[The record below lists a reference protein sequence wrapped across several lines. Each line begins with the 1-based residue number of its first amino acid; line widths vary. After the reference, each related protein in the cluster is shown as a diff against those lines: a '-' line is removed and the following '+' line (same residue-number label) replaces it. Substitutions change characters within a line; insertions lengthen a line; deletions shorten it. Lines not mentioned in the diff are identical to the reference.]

1 MQTEFQNQ
9 SKGVLLMKRTAQI
22 TITALFAALTAVFSQ
37 ISFPVPFTPI
47 VFTMGVMAVYL
58 TAALLPKWYAL
69 LAQIVYLLLGAIGLP
84 VYSGFHGGIGTLL
97 GPTGGYLM
105 AYPIMALLG
114 AWLRELLE
122 KTPLPRLIQY
132 LIALLATLIPCY
144 LLGSLWYMQVGQVGW
159 MASLSL
165 TALPFIPMDAVKVV
179 FSALLAV
186 PVHAAVR
193 KSGFAASRT

>member
-1 MQTEFQNQ
+1 
-9 SKGVLLMKRTAQI
+9 MKRTAQI

-37 ISFPVPFTPI
+37 ISFPIPFTPI

-122 KTPLPRLIQY
+122 NTPMPRLIQY

-144 LLGSLWYMQVGQVGW
+144 LLGSLWYMQVGQVDW
-159 MASLSL
+159 ITSLSL
-165 TALPFIPMDAVKVV
+165 TALPFIPIDAVKVV

-193 KSGFAASRT
+193 KSGFAVSRT